1 MTTTIAIK
9 IAILILIV
17 INAYCLEREIDSR
30 NYGCA
35 ARITAL
41 TALLL
46 VSLASLRVTR
56 NRRREVA

>member
-46 VSLASLRVTR
+46 VSLASL
-56 NRRREVA
+56 